1 MSTPPKSV
9 SALGLAKPGCAD
21 VAGEVESPD
30 AKSSTESASSRP
42 PEAAVCVPGV
52 ILASKYRLVA
62 ELGKGGM
69 GAVWAARN
77 LDLDA
82 DVAIKMIRKDGADMS
97 LADRLVQEARAVAK
111 LGHPNIVR
119 VFDVDHTTDG
129 LPFLVMEL
137 LQGND
142 LQKTLALRG
151 KLEAAPAVQLLLPIA
166 DALASAHEA
175 GFVHRDLKPE
185 NIFLSHQGA
194 SAVRPILLDF
204 GIAIPWR
211 EQSHRLTQEGAVLGS
226 PSFMSPEQTRG
237 EDATHRSDIWS
248 FSVLL
253 YEIVTGKLPFK
264 NTTLLAL
271 QKDIVDKPAPTF
283 AQQGI
288 SEDELWEIVARGLAK
303 NPVKRWPSMRAM
315 GVALARWLISRGVQ
329 EDVSNTSVRAAW
341 LEPRQG
347 RGLPTARGRGEGA
360 DVRGTASALTIR
372 TTTALEGLHLR
383 RRLLIWGGLIVA
395 LGGGVT
401 GWFLWRAAH
410 PRASSAALQKASMM
424 GAVGRP
430 EVVALPEPPAAPAP
444 AVILANPDAAN
455 RADGLQAPD
464 RPSVRARKAAK
475 RAETVNHPSAPPAEP
490 ATPSPRADE
499 EAPHPLDIKTEF

>member
-1 MSTPPKSV
+1 MPTPPKSA
-9 SALGLAKPGCAD
+9 SALGLAKAGCAD
-21 VAGEVESPD
+21 VAGEVDSPD
-30 AKSSTESASSRP
+30 AKPSAESALPRE
-42 PEAAVCVPGV
+42 PEAVVCVPGA

-82 DVAIKMIRKDGADMS
+82 DVAIKMIRKDAADTS

-119 VFDVDHTTDG
+119 VFDVGSTTDG

-142 LQKTLALRG
+142 LQRTLALRG
-151 KLEAAPAVQLLLPIA
+151 KLEAVPAVQLLLPIA

-185 NIFLSHQGA
+185 NIFLAQQGA
-194 SAVRPILLDF
+194 SPIRPILLDF

-288 SEDELWEIVARGLAK
+288 AEDTLWEIVARGLAK
-303 NPVKRWPSMRAM
+303 NPSKRWRSMRAM
-315 GVALARWLISRGVQ
+315 GVALAGWLTSRGVQ
-329 EDVSNTSVRAAW
+329 EDVSNTSIRPAW
-341 LEPRQG
+341 LEPGQG
-347 RGLPTARGRGEGA
+347 RGLPAARARGEGA
-360 DVRGTASALTIR
+360 DVRGIASALTVR
-372 TTTALEGLHLR
+372 TTTALERLHLR
-383 RRLLIWGGLIVA
+383 RRLLIWGSLVVA

-410 PRASSAALQKASMM
+410 PRVGSATLQKAPMM
-424 GAVGRP
+424 GAVARP
-430 EVVALPEPPAAPAP
+430 EVIALPEPPPAPAP
-444 AVILANPDAAN
+444 SAILANPDAAD
-455 RADGLQAPD
+455 RSDALRVPD
-464 RPSVRARKAAK
+464 RTSVRARRAAK
-475 RAETVNHPSAPPAEP
+475 RAETVSHPSEPPAEP
-490 ATPSPRADE
+490 AVPSPHADE